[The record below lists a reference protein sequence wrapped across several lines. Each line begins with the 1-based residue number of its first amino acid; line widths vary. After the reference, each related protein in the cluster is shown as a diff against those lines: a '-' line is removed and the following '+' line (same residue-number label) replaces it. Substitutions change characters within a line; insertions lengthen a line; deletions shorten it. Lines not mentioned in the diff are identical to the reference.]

1 MHSLDPDFFSF
12 GSAPVITALL
22 EIHFSFFFSF
32 LLPLPFFLPSSFP
45 FLPPSLP
52 SFSYLFPSF
61 FLLLAM
67 DISIKSFVG
76 TVNIQLFIFP

>member
-32 LLPLPFFLPSSFP
+32 LLPLPFFLPPFLF

-52 SFSYLFPSF
+52 YLFPSF